1 MNTLHSILLVILAVL
16 PGAFIV
22 YKVYKQDKIEKEP
35 KALLGM
41 LLLGGVA
48 STIPVG
54 ILEDILEKKILGLI
68 FSKSTPLYA
77 FFDAFLVAALVEETA
92 KYLILKKITWKN
104 PAFNYTF
111 DAIVYAMCVGM
122 GFAILENILY
132 VLMEGWEVAILRAV
146 TSIPGHAVYAVYMG
160 YYYGR
165 AKLCDTEHYTQGT
178 RSNLLKALVVPLW
191 LHGFYDFCLIINNN
205 MFFWIFIV
213 FINVLFRNTYKNIN
227 KFSAD
232 DTSIK

>member
-1 MNTLHSILLVILAVL
+1 MNTLYSILLVILAVL

-35 KALLGM
+35 KALLRKLM
-41 LLLGGVA
+41 LWGIV
-48 STIPVG
+48 SVIPVG
-54 ILEDILEKKILGLI
+54 ILEIILEAGFSLI
-68 FSKSTPLYA
+68 SSEGTPLYT

-104 PAFNYTF
+104 PAFDYTF
-111 DAIVYAMCVGM
+111 DAIVYAMCVSM
-122 GFAILENILY
+122 GFAIIENIFFVVMNGLD
-132 VLMEGWEVAILRAV
+132 VAILRAV

-178 RSNLLKALVVPLW
+178 RSNLLKALIVPLC

-213 FINVLFRNTYKNIN
+213 FINILFRNTYKNIN
-227 KFSAD
+227 KFSDD